1 MYWDP
6 SEGKHG
12 SRTHQELGGVGGV
25 VVVRGELTNGIE
37 FTGEANDSF
46 VLWGKTDG
54 VIADEATD
62 GGGGKG
68 AVRGIV
74 REAGVRVVKG
84 GAVRGVVEVRA
95 R

>member
-12 SRTHQELGGVGGV
+12 SRTHQELGGVGGI

-54 VIADEATD
+54 VIADEATVNAE
-62 GGGGKG
+62 
-68 AVRGIV
+68 AVGLGLVEGRAARGCTLGIV
-74 REAGVRVVKG
+74 RG
-84 GAVRGVVEVRA
+84 RGDGD
-95 R
+95 